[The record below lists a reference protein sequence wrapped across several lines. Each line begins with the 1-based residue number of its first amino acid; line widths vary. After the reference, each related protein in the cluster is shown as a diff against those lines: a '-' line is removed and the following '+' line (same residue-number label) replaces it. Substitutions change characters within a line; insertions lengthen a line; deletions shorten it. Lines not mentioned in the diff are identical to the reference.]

1 MLENPINGHTDLDKN
16 KISHFKLDD
25 LIVVITD
32 ILVIMRLWERK
43 SRKISLLNLTIT
55 STSPAIRR
63 KSLEAKLWGKQ
74 PRPDEALRIHRSTRG
89 SQVADAQGKLAEP
102 YRALRT
108 LRSTRGSQVAKSWV
122 KRPGLDGVRRTHRS
136 RRRRFL
142 LARVVNELVPNL
154 LTGVN
159 DEKKMCVTL

>member
-1 MLENPINGHTDLDKN
+1 MGKGQALGMERWGAEKRRKQAWSEGGCRANQWTRG
-16 KISHFKLDD
+16 SQ
-25 LIVVITD
+25 VVESQGKCPEPG
-32 ILVIMRLWERK
+32 WECRT
-43 SRKISLLNLTIT
+43 RQL
-55 STSPAIRR
+55 RR

-102 YRALRT
+102 YRARRT

-122 KRPGLDGVRRTHRS
+122 KRPGLDGVGRTHRS